1 MFMETFSQPTLTYG
15 FMKVNLNLDLYILGC
30 FFFLMDQFE
39 IWQERSKVPS
49 SSEKASFFKSIP
61 FGRLG
66 QERGGG
72 KGSSS

>member
-49 SSEKASFFKSIP
+49 SSEKASFF
-61 FGRLG
+61 
-66 QERGGG
+66 
-72 KGSSS
+72 